1 MRAINAMLSTIGA
14 GALSLMAAGAAFAEG
29 LEIGPEPKG
38 WFLQESATPVM
49 DDLIWVHNLVQ
60 IIITA
65 IVIFVFILMAY
76 ILIRFRESK
85 NPVPSKTSHNTLLE
99 IVWTIV
105 PVILLVIIA
114 IPSMNL
120 LYKQDRLPETE
131 MTVKVVGNTWN
142 WLYSYPD
149 YENVEEWVSNP
160 LDETQA
166 KQVGQPYLL
175 ATDAPLVV
183 PVNTKVK
190 VLVTSVNNMHA
201 WAVPSFGVKM
211 DAVPGI
217 INETWFEV
225 YEEGTFYGQCSEI
238 CGILHYNMPIEVKAV
253 SKEEFARF
261 IAAGGMPEDK
271 FAGLDMDSPE
281 TEVAMNGSAVVAAND

>member
-1 MRAINAMLSTIGA
+1 MGNWGA
-14 GALSLMAAGAAFAEG
+14 
-29 LEIGPEPKG
+29 
-38 WFLQESATPVM
+38 
-49 DDLIWVHNLVQ
+49 
-60 IIITA
+60 
-65 IVIFVFILMAY
+65 
-76 ILIRFRESK
+76 
-85 NPVPSKTSHNTLLE
+85 
-99 IVWTIV
+99 
-105 PVILLVIIA
+105 
-114 IPSMNL
+114 
-120 LYKQDRLPETE
+120 
-131 MTVKVVGNTWN
+131 
-142 WLYSYPD
+142 
-149 YENVEEWVSNP
+149 
-160 LDETQA
+160 ETQA

>member
-1 MRAINAMLSTIGA
+1 MRAINAMLSTMGV
-14 GALSLMAAGAAFAEG
+14 GVLSLMAAGSALAQDKQV
-29 LEIGPEPKG
+29 GPESGG
-38 WFLQESATPVM
+38 WFFQESATPVM
-49 DDLIWVHNLVQ
+49 DDLIWVHNMVQ

-65 IVIFVFILMAY
+65 IVIFVMVLMAY

-85 NPVPSKTSHNTLLE
+85 NPVPSKTSHNTLIE
-99 IVWTIV
+99 IIWTVV

-131 MTVKVVGNTWN
+131 MTVKAVGNTWN

-149 YENVEEWVSNP
+149 YEDVNEWVSNP

-166 KQVGQPYLL
+166 TEVGQPYLL

-183 PVNTKVK
+183 PVGTKVK
-190 VLVTSVNNMHA
+190 VLVTSINNMHS

-225 YEEGTFYGQCSEI
+225 YEEGTYYGQCSEI
-238 CGILHYNMPIEVKAV
+238 CGVKHYYMPIEIKVV
-253 SKEEFARF
+253 SKQEFARF
-261 IAAGGMPEDK
+261 IAGGGQPVDK
-271 FAGLDMDSPE
+271 LASLNTNTTGG
-281 TEVAMNGSAVVAAND
+281 AAVVAANE

>member
-1 MRAINAMLSTIGA
+1 MRAINAMLSTISA
-14 GALSLMAAGAAFAEG
+14 GALSLVAAGSAFAQDKQV
-29 LEIGPEPKG
+29 GPEAGG
-38 WFLQESATPVM
+38 WFFQEAATPVM
-49 DDLIWVHNLVQ
+49 TDLIKVHNLVQ

-65 IVIFVFILMAY
+65 IVIFVVVLMAY
-76 ILIRFRESK
+76 ICIRFRESK
-85 NPVPSKTSHNTLLE
+85 NPVPSKTSHNTVIE
-99 IVWTIV
+99 IIWTVV

-149 YENVEEWVSNP
+149 YENVEEWVSSP

-166 KQVGQPYLL
+166 ATVGQPYLL

-183 PVNTKVK
+183 PVGTKVK
-190 VLVTSVNNMHA
+190 VLVTSVNNMHS
-201 WAVPSFGVKM
+201 WAMPSFGVKM

-225 YEEGTFYGQCSEI
+225 YEEGTYYGQCSEI
-238 CGILHYNMPIEVKAV
+238 CGINHYYMPIEVKVV

-261 IAAGGMPEDK
+261 IAAGGEPVDK
-271 FAGLDMDSPE
+271 FANLTTGG
-281 TEVAMNGSAVVAAND
+281 AAIVAANE